1 LTTFSEFLTFK
12 AGVSTENKP
21 GEVKGTGK
29 KLVDLTNAYLA
40 IEGLLRSRF
49 LSHDTRQQLESSMRL
64 LDEEA
69 KRLMKEHADEEESQ
83 VA

>member
-1 LTTFSEFLTFK
+1 M
-12 AGVSTENKP
+12 
-21 GEVKGTGK
+21 KGTGK

-40 IEGLLRSRF
+40 LEGLLKSRF
-49 LSHDTRQQLESSMRL
+49 LSPESRQQLENSIKL

-69 KRLMKEHADEEESQ
+69 KRLMKEHADEEEDSQ

>member
-1 LTTFSEFLTFK
+1 MS
-12 AGVSTENKP
+12 AENKP
-21 GEVKGTGK
+21 AEMSGTGK

-40 IEGLLRSRF
+40 IEGLLKSRF
-49 LSHDTRQQLESSMRL
+49 LSNDTRQQLEHSMKM

-69 KRLMKEHADEEESQ
+69 KRLMKEHADGESQ

>member
-1 LTTFSEFLTFK
+1 M
-12 AGVSTENKP
+12 
-21 GEVKGTGK
+21 KGTGK

-40 IEGLLRSRF
+40 IEGLLKTRF
-49 LSHDTRQQLESSMRL
+49 LSSETREQLESSMKL

-69 KRLMKEHADEEESQ
+69 KRLMKEHSDEGESQ

>member
-1 LTTFSEFLTFK
+1 MS
-12 AGVSTENKP
+12 AENKP
-21 GEVKGTGK
+21 AEMTGTGK

-40 IEGLLRSRF
+40 IEGLLKSRF
-49 LSHDTRQQLESSMRL
+49 LSSDTRQQLEHSMKM

-69 KRLMKEHADEEESQ
+69 KRLMKEHADQESQ

>member
-1 LTTFSEFLTFK
+1 
-12 AGVSTENKP
+12 VS
-21 GEVKGTGK
+21 EVKGTGK

-40 IEGLLRSRF
+40 IEGLLKSRF
-49 LSHDTRQQLESSMRL
+49 LSCETRQQLENSIKL

-69 KRLMKEHADEEESQ
+69 KRLMKEHADEEEDTQ

>member
-1 LTTFSEFLTFK
+1 MTANGAE
-12 AGVSTENKP
+12 

-40 IEGLLRSRF
+40 IEGLLKTRF
-49 LSHDTRQQLESSMRL
+49 LSSETREQLESSMKL

-69 KRLMKEHADEEESQ
+69 KRLMKEHSDEGESQ